1 VNTVKVVAIT
11 VGVVFLLSA
20 IVVGL
25 ACVRIAALTDRQED
39 ET

>member
-1 VNTVKVVAIT
+1 MNALKVVAIT
-11 VGVVFLLSA
+11 IGVVFLLSA
-20 IVVGL
+20 IVAGL

>member
-11 VGVVFLLSA
+11 IGVVVVLSA

-25 ACVRIAALTDRQED
+25 ACVRIAALTDRRD
-39 ET
+39 GET

>member
-1 VNTVKVVAIT
+1 VNTVKVVVIT